1 MPGSG
6 LGKAAA
12 PLPASENH
20 RHNANSPFWY
30 SFDYGSVHFTT
41 VSTEHDLTRGS
52 EQRKVSLLLSRLNS
66 TAASTLHPT

>member
-6 LGKAAA
+6 LGKAASS
-12 PLPASENH
+12 LPASENH

-41 VSTEHDLTRGS
+41 LSTEHDLTSGS
-52 EQRKVSLLLSRLNS
+52 EQRKVSLFLSL
-66 TAASTLHPT
+66 P